1 MIGSGRTEAED
12 YSVEE
17 GQWISVMNCLFQ
29 NTLFCGSRW
38 ISKDANFMV
47 ENGSG
52 VEWSNNTMQR
62 MASFYDQIYAV
73 KVDDLTLTQQKA
85 VKELKEMAVKVVE
98 WKYIDEQ
105 IATLTEKVYD
115 GNKK

>member
-47 ENGSG
+47 HTTSAF
-52 VEWSNNTMQR
+52 VESYSQADSAITGR
-62 MASFYDQIYAV
+62 SR
-73 KVDDLTLTQQKA
+73 
-85 VKELKEMAVKVVE
+85 
-98 WKYIDEQ
+98 
-105 IATLTEKVYD
+105 
-115 GNKK
+115 